1 MNDVSNI
8 PAGTILKNLLLQAS
22 DDQLDASVFPLI
34 EKWDDKGPT
43 PIQVL
48 EVLDK
53 CTQHSLASG
62 PTMQLLGTVYE
73 LTLADYNMTHDEVV
87 KQATWRTETGQ

>member
-1 MNDVSNI
+1 MSDTPNV

-22 DDQLDASVFPLI
+22 DDQLDASMFPLI

-53 CTQHSLASG
+53 CARYSLASG
-62 PTMQLLGTVYE
+62 FTMQTLGVVYE
-73 LTLADYNMTHDEVV
+73 LTLADYNTTHDEVV
-87 KQATWRTETGQ
+87 KQATWRTEAGN